1 MTIREVPPPLPHP
14 ALADA
19 DWADCFETI
28 VPGERLSAEAVARRA
43 FEQMPSWVDHLMALR
58 NLLVR
63 PFGLKHDSSEIPDG
77 TPLVGFFPV
86 QSASEQELVLGF
98 DDCHLDFRIVV
109 RALPEPQGGTRA
121 SLMTLIRRH
130 NWLGRAYLATILP
143 FHKLIVRRSLARL
156 RA

>member
-1 MTIREVPPPLPHP
+1 MTIREISPQLPHP

-19 DWADCFETI
+19 DWADCFEMI

-43 FEQMPSWVDHLMALR
+43 FEHMPFWVDHLMALR

-86 QSASEQELVLGF
+86 QSVSEQELVLGF
-98 DDCHLDFRIVV
+98 DDRHLNFRIVV

-130 NWLGRAYLATILP
+130 NWLGRCYLAATLP
-143 FHKLIVRRSLARL
+143 FHKLIVRRSLAGL